1 MNEEADRKVVFEMHE
16 VTKAFNQVEVL
27 KGVDFALYAGEVHC
41 LVGENGAGKST
52 LCKIIAGVY
61 PANSGSMTLFGQ
73 DYKPTTVKEAQQKG
87 IGFIHQ
93 ELLLV
98 SELTVLENIFLGSE
112 KHNAFGQMKWKEMYD
127 RSKKVIDEL
136 ELDISPNAKVSS
148 LSIAQQQMV
157 EIAKAILHD
166 YKIIIFDEPTASISR
181 KNTETLFRIIHQLKA
196 KGVGMV
202 YISHRLEEFNHI
214 ADRVTVL
221 RDGVRTGTMLYKN
234 TNNNEIIKLMVGREI
249 KASNEEDYTDYNHV
263 KLSVK
268 NLENPYVQ
276 KLSFDVHAGEILG
289 FAGLVGSGR
298 TEILRAM
305 FGADESSGEIYID
318 GVHKAIR
325 SPKDAVDS
333 GIGLLTEDR
342 KGQGLVLGTSIRKNV
357 TLPILHRLWN
367 GLFIDQKKEK
377 ACVQK
382 NLEKLR
388 IVASSQE
395 QTAGTLSGGNQQKV
409 VLARWLESGVKI
421 LFFDEPTRGI
431 DVGAKAEIY
440 DLMREFTKEG
450 GTVVMVSSDLPE
462 LLLLSNRIM
471 VMRQGKMVGEV
482 QRKDATEEKLMHLM
496 VGV

>member
-1 MNEEADRKVVFEMHE
+1 MNEIDRNIVFEMHE

-27 KGVDFALYAGEVHC
+27 KGVDFTLHAGEVHC

-52 LCKIIAGVY
+52 LCKIMAGIY
-61 PANSGSMTLFGQ
+61 PANSGSMVLFGQ
-73 DYKPTTVKEAQQKG
+73 DYNPATVKEAQQKG

-112 KHNAFGQMKWKEMYD
+112 KHNAFGQMKWQEMYD

-148 LSIAQQQMV
+148 LSLAQQQMV

-221 RDGVRTGTMLYKN
+221 RDGVRTGTMLYKD

-249 KASNEEDYTDYNHV
+249 QASNEVDHTDYNHV
-263 KLSVK
+263 KISVK
-268 NLENPYVQ
+268 NLENAHVQ

-318 GVHKAIR
+318 GVHKHIR
-325 SPKDAVDS
+325 SPKDAVDA

-367 GLFIDQKKEK
+367 GLFI
-377 ACVQK
+377 
-382 NLEKLR
+382 
-388 IVASSQE
+388 
-395 QTAGTLSGGNQQKV
+395 
-409 VLARWLESGVKI
+409 
-421 LFFDEPTRGI
+421 
-431 DVGAKAEIY
+431 
-440 DLMREFTKEG
+440 
-450 GTVVMVSSDLPE
+450 
-462 LLLLSNRIM
+462 
-471 VMRQGKMVGEV
+471 
-482 QRKDATEEKLMHLM
+482 
-496 VGV
+496 